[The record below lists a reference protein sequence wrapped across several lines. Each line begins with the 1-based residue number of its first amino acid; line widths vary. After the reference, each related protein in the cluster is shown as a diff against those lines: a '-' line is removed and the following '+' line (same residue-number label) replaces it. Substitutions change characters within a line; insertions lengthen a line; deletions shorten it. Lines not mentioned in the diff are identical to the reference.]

1 MIRTYGKQQCHP
13 SKEAAITGRHEDLIF
28 RGGENL
34 YPREIEVV
42 SYPMEGIVLTFYKD
56 LARSSKRHHI

>member
-42 SYPMEGIVLTFYKD
+42 SYPMEGIVLT
-56 LARSSKRHHI
+56 